1 MASHDS
7 RTSRSLRLLS
17 LGRLLAVSVALL
29 SPALSA
35 KGQIS
40 FTSAIDLSLRNSPR
54 VKVAEDDVRKAQA
67 VLLETKS
74 VFIPSIVAGGGAG
87 ASSGITLNVPTIFT
101 INAQSLVFNSSQ
113 RDYIRAAR
121 SGLEA
126 ATLALTNVR
135 EQIAED
141 AAVSYLSLDRTQKRE
156 GAMADEY
163 RFAVRLVAIVQERFD
178 AGLDTDRELKK
189 ARRTLVQIRLLQ
201 LQLEDEK
208 ASLRDHLARLTG
220 LPGSNLETVPE
231 SVPSSAAFRAPEKAS
246 ADAYRDTPEVLSA
259 QANARAKWQTAFGDS
274 RYTWRPQITFDAQYG
289 RISPINNV
297 STYYNLNGN
306 YNTLAAGIQIQ
317 LPFLDRTRRA
327 KGREAMADA
336 QHAAHELDFLRD
348 QQGES
353 RLKVSHN
360 VAELEAK
367 VELAELDAGIAQD
380 DLNAMSV
387 QVKADGGN
395 SAPPMTPK
403 DEQNVHIQERQ
414 RFIDSLDAKLQLQEA
429 EISLLRQTTG
439 LNEWLRSLVVT
450 TVAPVPR

>member
-1 MASHDS
+1 VF
-7 RTSRSLRLLS
+7 LL
-17 LGRLLAVSVALL
+17 LLC
-29 SPALSA
+29 PGLSA

-40 FTSAIDLSLRNSPR
+40 FTSTIDLALRNSPR

-67 VLLETKS
+67 TLAETKS
-74 VFIPSIVAGGGAG
+74 VYIPSIAAGGGAG

-113 RDYIRAAR
+113 KDYIRAAR
-121 SGLEA
+121 AGLEA

-141 AAVSYLSLDRTQKRE
+141 AAVSYLSLDRIQKRD
-156 GAMADEY
+156 GAMGDEY
-163 RFAVRLVAIVQERFD
+163 RSADRLVAIVQERFD
-178 AGLDTDRELKK
+178 AGLESDRELKR
-189 ARRTLVQIRLLQ
+189 ARRTLVQIRLLR
-201 LQLEDEK
+201 LQLEDER

-231 SVPSSAAFRAPEKAS
+231 SVPPSAAFHAPEKAS

-259 QANARAKWQTAFGDS
+259 QANAHAKLQTAFGDS

-306 YNTLAAGIQIQ
+306 YNTMAAGVQIQ
-317 LPFLDRTRRA
+317 LPFLDRTRKA
-327 KGREAMADA
+327 KARGSMADA
-336 QHAAHELDFLRD
+336 QHAAHELEFLRD

-353 RLKVSHN
+353 RLRVSHN
-360 VAELEAK
+360 VAELQAK
-367 VELAELDAGIAQD
+367 VELAELDEGIAQD
-380 DLNAMSV
+380 DLNTMSV
-387 QVKADGGN
+387 QVKADG
-395 SAPPMTPK
+395 SAQPMTPK

-414 RFIDSLDAKLQLQEA
+414 RFLDALDAKFQLQQA
-429 EISLLRQTTG
+429 EISLLRQTVG

-450 TVAPVPR
+450 TQAPAPR